1 MIQDKTGLVGRQLE
15 ALWTGG
21 TLTGMSDAQLLSR
34 FAEARDA
41 TAESA
46 FRELINRH
54 GGLVMGVCRQVL
66 RHSQDAD
73 DAFQAT
79 FLVLVRKARSIQ
91 VRESLGPWLYSVA
104 YRTAQRARASA
115 SRYRSED
122 MQQVEAAQ
130 ASPAENDHVDVRPL
144 LHEEISRLPDKY
156 RTPIVLCHL
165 EGKTHAEA
173 ARLLDW
179 PVGTVSGRLSRGR
192 DLLKSRLER
201 RGLGVASALF
211 PASWLN
217 LTQPI
222 PSSTVESTLTAA
234 ARFAT
239 AQSVSAAVLSL
250 TQGVLRSMLLNKIKM
265 TAALLLGFSLAAT
278 GAGVWA
284 HRASEPVA
292 EPLGGQDAGATK
304 QPETQQQPAGSQAG
318 ASNLAA
324 GFPGLGAQI
333 TTPKAMFVG
342 AGKNLPNLTGPRDP
356 LPVFRTESILLVES
370 PDGTSLEAMSLET
383 DNPKWQR
390 LSIPPGVK
398 LIPIMGSDV
407 MAFVL
412 RGTEINHVAAFSAF
426 TGEWHMQHL
435 LLPIK
440 TMVGGNAVIEEI
452 SPAIGPGSVLY
463 QAGNDFYAFSSQKG
477 AWGVLQL
484 DGSEKAKAQMS
495 STDIEVLQGNRLY
508 VFSLRLGKWSQGV
521 ATNLRP
527 FRDLIGVNP
536 KQK

>member
-1 MIQDKTGLVGRQLE
+1 MIQDKAGVVGRQLE

-21 TLTGMSDAQLLSR
+21 TLTGLSDAQLLSR

-54 GGLVMGVCRQVL
+54 GGLVMGVCRQIL
-66 RHSQDAD
+66 RRPHDAD

-115 SRYRSED
+115 SRYRGGD
-122 MQQVEAAQ
+122 MPQVEAAQ
-130 ASPAENDHVDVRPL
+130 ASPADDDHLDVRPL
-144 LHEEISRLPDKY
+144 LHDEIGRLPDKY

-165 EGKTHAEA
+165 EGKTHEEA

-201 RGLGVASALF
+201 RGLGVPSALGA
-211 PASWLN
+211 ASWLN

-222 PSSTVESTLTAA
+222 PISMVESTLTAA
-234 ARFAT
+234 SRFAT
-239 AQSVSAAVLSL
+239 AQSVSTSVLSL

-265 TAALLLGFSLAAT
+265 TATLLLVFGVATT

-284 HRASEPVA
+284 YRASEPVA
-292 EPLGGQDAGATK
+292 QPFGGQDAGT
-304 QPETQQQPAGSQAG
+304 TQQPKTQLQPAAFP
-318 ASNLAA
+318 AAKKNLDV
-324 GFPGLGAQI
+324 GYSPQNG
-333 TTPKAMFVG
+333 PFVA
-342 AGKNLPNLTGPRDP
+342 AGKNLPTLTGPRDS
-356 LPVFRTESILLVES
+356 LPVFRTGSILLVES
-370 PDGTSLEAMSLET
+370 PDRTTLEAMSLES
-383 DNPKWQR
+383 DNPDWRR
-390 LSIPPGVK
+390 LTIPPGVK
-398 LIPIMGSDV
+398 LLPIFGSDAL
-407 MAFVL
+407 AFIL
-412 RGTEINHVAAFSAF
+412 RGKEIDHIAAFSAV

-435 LLPIK
+435 LTPIK
-440 TMVGGNAVIEEI
+440 EEI

-477 AWGVLQL
+477 VWGVLHL
-484 DGSEKAKAQMS
+484 DGSEKPKAQLS
-495 STDIEVLQGNRLY
+495 STDIEVLQGDRLY
-508 VFSLRLGKWSQGV
+508 VFSLRLGKWSKGV
-521 ATNLRP
+521 AMNLRP
-527 FRDLIGVNP
+527 FRELFAAP
-536 KQK
+536 KK